1 MCIGQLDGN
10 HFFNYAALI
19 NLCLYTG
26 GREVVNW
33 SRYEGLSK
41 NSVLSDVKNPSLA
54 PVKPPIGYW
63 IFGLRRTCI
72 H

>member
-41 NSVLSDVKNPSLA
+41 NSVLSDNMSKIRL
-54 PVKPPIGYW
+54 
-63 IFGLRRTCI
+63 
-72 H
+72 